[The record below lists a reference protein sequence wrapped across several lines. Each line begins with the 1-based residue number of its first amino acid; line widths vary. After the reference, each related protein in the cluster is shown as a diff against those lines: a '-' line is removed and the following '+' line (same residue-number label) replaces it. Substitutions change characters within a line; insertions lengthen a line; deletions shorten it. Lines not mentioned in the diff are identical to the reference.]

1 MYVHVGEREV
11 FAKPEGGFSPY
22 HFAVV
27 MEVTSKY
34 KFHNIGFSC
43 VFNAIFCNLALYRVN
58 TFV

>member
-1 MYVHVGEREV
+1 MYVHVGERNV

-22 HFAVV
+22 HFTVE

-34 KFHNIGFSC
+34 LFHNTGFSC
-43 VFNAIFCNLALYRVN
+43 TFNRIFCSLDLCRVN